1 MEKTIVNGKELIL
14 VAVHLDGICDGDEK
28 LFFKGFFK
36 RIKKENKKV
45 SFKRDMVFFVRVYTL
60 DGGGAKIYT
69 VKGKS
74 KGKIKDVTDD
84 YWEDIKAI
92 ILPEKLFSFEQI
104 KNNKKFETYS
114 FSI

>member
-1 MEKTIVNGKELIL
+1 MGKTIVNGKELIL

-45 SFKRDMVFFVRVYTL
+45 SFERDMVFFVRVYTL

-92 ILPEKLFSFEQI
+92 LMPEKLLSFKQI